1 MQVLPLSEGNNSLA
15 DQDRCTTYAAY
26 GALCQRF
33 VEKDSN
39 ITAAYG
45 SLNNTNCGVKRK
57 ERAGHN

>member
-1 MQVLPLSEGNNSLA
+1 MLVLLLSEGNNSLA

-39 ITAAYG
+39 ITAEYG
-45 SLNNTNCGVKRK
+45 SLNNTNCGG
-57 ERAGHN
+57 EA